1 MSIINIDI
9 LTDAISQTKNFEN
22 ILKYI
27 ITIESADTQ
36 KLVKTLIQIGDIEY
50 ICCIAEY
57 DVDKSEY
64 LETILNSSKMK
75 KIKKSAKLH
84 FFC

>member
-9 LTDAISQTKNFEN
+9 LTDAIIQTKNFEN

-36 KLVKTLIQIGDIEY
+36 KLVKTLIQIGDVEY

-64 LETILNSSKMK
+64 LDNFLNTSKDEK
-75 KIKKSAKLH
+75 D
-84 FFC
+84 